1 MDEYPKPVTKEC
13 TKKILEQMNNM
24 NNLIYGI
31 YDKNIEQ
38 LGTCFFCLIKYNNL
52 KIPVMIA
59 SYQKLIKYLLNN
71 CKGVDIL
78 INNELFFIE
87 FGNAKYINNNYDLLI
102 IQIKENKDIHINYL
116 IIDDD
121 IYEKELETYFYKE
134 SIYIINYNNINDIS
148 VSYGLINY
156 INNSEIIYSGYKN
169 FISET
174 SLIFHL
180 NNNKL
185 IGFNPR
191 NSKYYNKGIFL
202 KFFINE
208 FINIYQYSNINKNAL
223 NEIDLY
229 MRIIPEE
236 INKDIYFLNKSNL
249 NNNLK

>member
-31 YDKNIEQ
+31 YDKNNQQ
-38 LGTCFFCLIKYNNL
+38 LGTCFFCFIKYNYI
-52 KIPVMIA
+52 KIPVMIV
-59 SYQKLIKYLLNN
+59 SYQKIIKYLLNN
-71 CKGVDIL
+71 SKGVDIS

-87 FGNAKYINNNYDLLI
+87 FGNAKYLNKNYDLLI

-116 IIDDD
+116 IIDDN
-121 IYEKELETYFYKE
+121 IYEEDLEIYFYKE

-169 FISET
+169 FISEI
-174 SLIFHL
+174 SLIFNL

-185 IGFNPR
+185 
-191 NSKYYNKGIFL
+191 
-202 KFFINE
+202 
-208 FINIYQYSNINKNAL
+208 
-223 NEIDLY
+223 LY
-229 MRIIPEE
+229 
-236 INKDIYFLNKSNL
+236 
-249 NNNLK
+249 